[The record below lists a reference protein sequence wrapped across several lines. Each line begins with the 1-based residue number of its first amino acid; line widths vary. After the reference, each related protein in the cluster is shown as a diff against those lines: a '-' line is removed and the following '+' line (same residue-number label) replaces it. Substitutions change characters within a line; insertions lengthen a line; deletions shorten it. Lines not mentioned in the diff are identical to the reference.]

1 MNYRSPHHSTDRV
14 VFSVL
19 VMALLMLVMWLVGEG

>member
-1 MNYRSPHHSTDRV
+1 MNYRSPHHSLDRV
-14 VFSVL
+14 VFSVI